1 MPFSHNWDCDLSYIY
16 EIRPI
21 YIPIYSYFGGEAL
34 ISEFKVH
41 CGVLA
46 IFAALVAPFGGFFA
60 SGIKRAFG
68 LKDFAD
74 IIPGHGGFLDRFDC
88 QVPMG
93 TFVFFYLRE
102 VIKGYGNTMS
112 GVIGYFDLLSD
123 KDLMIVYKILGA
135 RLVEKGLTPG

>member
-1 MPFSHNWDCDLSYIY
+1 M
-16 EIRPI
+16 
-21 YIPIYSYFGGEAL
+21 

-46 IFAALVAPFGGFFA
+46 VFAALVAPFGGFFA

-68 LKDFAD
+68 IKDFAD
-74 IIPGHGGFLDRFDC
+74 VIPGHGGFLDRFDC

-93 TFVFFYLRE
+93 TFVFFYFRE

-135 RLVEKGLTPG
+135 RLVEKGLAPG